1 VGLALFVGRNI
12 GDCKKDFVQFAALH
26 GCASD
31 CNVPA
36 MHGIKRSTE
45 ESDIHKWVLSPLV
58 SRFPREDAS

>member
-1 VGLALFVGRNI
+1 
-12 GDCKKDFVQFAALH
+12 
-26 GCASD
+26 
-31 CNVPA
+31 VPA